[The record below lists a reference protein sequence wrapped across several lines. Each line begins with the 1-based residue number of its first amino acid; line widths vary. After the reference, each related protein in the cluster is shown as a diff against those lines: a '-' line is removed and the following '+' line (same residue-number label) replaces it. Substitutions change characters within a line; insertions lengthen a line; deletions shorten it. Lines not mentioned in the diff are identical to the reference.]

1 MLNTCTPNA
10 GLMRAR
16 HNAILQRLAKAVPES
31 EGDRYLEQKVK
42 DTPGDLRPDLVLWHR
57 DGRVTIIDV
66 TMPFEGDSESFKKAR
81 QEK

>member
-16 HNAILQRLAKAVPES
+16 HNAILQHLAKAVPES

>member
-42 DTPGDLRPDLVLWHR
+42 DMPGDLRPDLVLWHR
-57 DGRVTIIDV
+57 VTIIDV
-66 TMPFEGDSESFKKAR
+66 TKPFEGDSESFKKAR